1 MQNKNNKRE
10 IVYSIVCGIS
20 RQSEKGLILVNFLH
34 INLIKGFRFGKK

>member
-10 IVYSIVCGIS
+10 IVYSKVCGIS
-20 RQSEKGLILVNFLH
+20 RPSEKGLILVKNVH